1 MPRSAHDRG
10 FSKSSI
16 TQDVRG
22 TRPKFGNLAL
32 HCDPTNASLALSA
45 VGEWSTAGSGIAKVI
60 FFYTGFA

>member
-1 MPRSAHDRG
+1 MPRSGARPG
-10 FSKSSI
+10 FLKSSN

-45 VGEWSTAGSGIAKVI
+45 VGAWSTAGSGIAKVI
-60 FFYTGFA
+60 FFYTGIA